1 MKEKGAFAM
10 YCSSITGSASRFLNY
25 KEVRAAVRRVR
36 ARRNWSLIAVGAA
49 LHHARRHNTRVRAS
63 MIGRTMAR
71 IWPTHGSRI

>member
-49 LHHARRHNTRVRAS
+49 LSLGIALYFGAS
-63 MIGRTMAR
+63 LTSA
-71 IWPTHGSRI
+71 